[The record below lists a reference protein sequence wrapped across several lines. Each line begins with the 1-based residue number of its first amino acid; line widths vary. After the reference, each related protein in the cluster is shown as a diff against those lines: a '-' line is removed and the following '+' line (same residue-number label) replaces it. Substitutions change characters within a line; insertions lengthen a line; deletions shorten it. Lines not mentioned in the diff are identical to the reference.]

1 MRKNSYTDNYHDFI
15 GFVIAYEYLP
25 DDSHMKV
32 SVYVKPEFQHGAYG
46 LVAVVK
52 FVDFLFTYYNL
63 NKIFTEVYE
72 FNTPSIK
79 LHNTFG
85 FSKEG
90 HLKDY
95 KYYNGKYHD
104 MIIFSITRRN
114 FYERIEELH
123 LL

>member
-1 MRKNSYTDNYHDFI
+1 MNH
-15 GFVIAYEYLP
+15 
-25 DDSHMKV
+25 
-32 SVYVKPEFQHGAYG
+32 
-46 LVAVVK
+46 
-52 FVDFLFTYYNL
+52 LFTYYNL